1 MTLLAKSIVRMGLL
15 LSLALPLSMF
25 PHTRPNGSNALSTAS
40 LTTVVDNLHRQ
51 NLLTEATYREVR
63 RLTEWGDIQ
72 ARSCL
77 LRYVT
82 VDSINRWLELDE
94 LDSSYELDSSSCG
107 SSRTTIIATFTGEVS
122 VEELQQSLQRLN
134 STGVLSPPVYQQLQ
148 EELAAGRVRLNVD
161 LFQQAETRMQQYER
175 LQPEAIAPYL
185 Q

>member
-1 MTLLAKSIVRMGLL
+1 MLAR
-15 LSLALPLSMF
+15 
-25 PHTRPNGSNALSTAS
+25 TRPSESNALSTAS

-51 NLLTEATYREVR
+51 NLLTEAAYREVR
-63 RLTEWGDIQ
+63 RLTEGGDIQ
-72 ARSCL
+72 ERSCL
-77 LRYVT
+77 LHYVT

-94 LDSSYELDSSSCG
+94 LNSSSCVP
-107 SSRTTIIATFTGEVS
+107 SRTTIIATFTGEVS

-134 STGVLSPPVYQQLQ
+134 NAGVLSPPVYQQLQ
-148 EELAAGRVRLNVD
+148 EELAAGRIRLDVD